1 MDKDSWNSS
10 ASGGGGQQQVPISAK
25 SFHAGV
31 AVDPCSNINN
41 TGGGMLASLASL
53 VTSTNGVINH
63 GSSARLVS
71 RDPRN
76 NNKLNPN
83 TLNRKENNEDQQS
96 GVLRCH
102 FARENFVKSGT
113 GGGSA
118 GMAMSLMAHFGGAH
132 QQYSTRRPD
141 WLARMNGSTLTDASS
156 LAFEDNDYQWCSEYA
171 R

>member
-10 ASGGGGQQQVPISAK
+10 ASGGQLPISAK

-31 AVDPCSNINN
+31 SVTNHDPSP
-41 TGGGMLASLASL
+41 GVLASLTSL

-71 RDPRN
+71 RDKKKSTQ
-76 NNKLNPN
+76 NKDESVCN
-83 TLNRKENNEDQQS
+83 
-96 GVLRCH
+96 VLRQ
-102 FARENFVKSGT
+102 NFIKSGN
-113 GGGSA
+113 G

-132 QQYSTRRPD
+132 QQYLFRRPD
-141 WLARMNGSTLTDASS
+141 WLAQMNGSTLTDASS